1 MPMTI
6 RGFVM
11 SDDEPVDS
19 HLITINPTSDPNRS
33 PALNRSNVV
42 FEASEFPFEFENL
55 TPGEEYIISV
65 ISLLNGESSNPA
77 ETRQTVGEWSLKSSQ
92 EQKNR
97 HEAANDWLILH
108 CIFQT

>member
-77 ETRQTVGEWSLKSSQ
+77 RTRQTVGEWSLKL
-92 EQKNR
+92 R
-97 HEAANDWLILH
+97 
-108 CIFQT
+108 